1 MTAGVAM
8 ACRMVAVSLGL
19 GLALSGCS
27 AAPGGSPPPAG
38 SSGGASSTSSS
49 SSGGSTSSSGGGAGD
64 YTAFGNEMPV
74 SIRGYSGDAMEPFV
88 SRDGTYLFF
97 NNSNDP
103 SVNTDLFYA
112 VRIDGLNFQFQGP
125 IQGANS
131 AALDGVASLDTN
143 GNFYFVS
150 TRSYASSLSTLH
162 TAPFSGGALGT
173 VSLVQGVSL
182 LTAGQVNFDAEIS
195 GDGNTLWFN
204 DGNYASGSLTAASI
218 VVADRQGAG
227 FVRRPDSATI
237 LQSVNAGGLNY
248 APDISSDGLELFFT
262 RWDPAVP
269 GATPAIYRVARTS
282 LTAPFAAPQRV
293 AVATGFVEATS
304 LSADGRFIY
313 YHKRDNGQF
322 RIFRAER

>member
-1 MTAGVAM
+1 MTPGVAM
-8 ACRMVAVSLGL
+8 ACRVVAVSLGL

-64 YTAFGNEMPV
+64 YTAFGNEMLV

-112 VRIDGLNFQFQGP
+112 VRIDGLNFQFQGQ

-150 TRSYASSLSTLH
+150 TRSYASSLSTIH
-162 TAPFSGGALGT
+162 TAQFSGGALGT

-195 GDGNTLWFN
+195 ADGNTLWFD
-204 DGNYASGSLTAASI
+204 DGNYASGSLSAAAI
-218 VVADRQGAG
+218 VVADRQGVA
-227 FVRRPDSATI
+227 FVRRPDNATI
-237 LQSVNAGGLNY
+237 LQNVNAGGLNY
-248 APDISSDGLELFFT
+248 APDISPDGLELFFT

-269 GATPAIYRVARTS
+269 GTTPAIYRSARTS
-282 LTAPFAAPQRV
+282 LAAPFAAPQRV
-293 AVATGFVEATS
+293 AVATGFVEAAS
-304 LSADGRFIY
+304 LSADGHFLY

>member
-1 MTAGVAM
+1 MTLGLATVWRAVA
-8 ACRMVAVSLGL
+8 AALGL
-19 GLALSGCS
+19 GLALSACG
-27 AAPGGSPPPAG
+27 AASGGASLPSG

-49 SSGGSTSSSGGGAGD
+49 SSGGSTSSSGGGAAD

-74 SIRGYSGDAMEPFV
+74 TIRGYSGDAMEPFL

-150 TRSYASSLSTLH
+150 TRSYTTSLSTIH
-162 TAPFSGGALGT
+162 TAQFSGGALGT
-173 VSLVQGVSL
+173 VLLVQGVSL

-195 GDGNTLWFN
+195 ADGNTLWFD
-204 DGNYASGSLTAASI
+204 DGNYGSGSLAAASI
-218 VVADRQGAG
+218 VVADRQGTV
-227 FVRRPDSATI
+227 FVRRADSATI
-237 LQSVNAGGLNY
+237 LQNVNSGGLNY
-248 APDISSDGLELFFT
+248 APDISPDGLELFFT
-262 RWDPAVP
+262 RWDSAVP
-269 GATPAIYRVARTS
+269 GTTPAIYRSARTS
-282 LTAPFAAPQRV
+282 LAASFAPPQRV
-293 AVATGFVEATS
+293 AVAQGFVEAAS
-304 LSADGRFIY
+304 LSADGHFLY

-322 RIFRAER
+322 KIFRAER

>member
-1 MTAGVAM
+1 MV
-8 ACRMVAVSLGL
+8 CRLVAVSLGL
-19 GLALSGCS
+19 GMALSGCS
-27 AAPGGSPPPAG
+27 AAPGGSTPTG
-38 SSGGASSTSSS
+38 SSSGGASSTSSS

-64 YTAFGNEMPV
+64 YAAFGNEMPV
-74 SIRGYSGDAMEPFV
+74 TIMGYSGEAMEPFL

-103 SVNTDLFYA
+103 SVDTDLFYA

-131 AALDGVASLDTN
+131 AALDAVASLDVN

-150 TRSYASSLSTLH
+150 TRSYASSLSTIH
-162 TAPFSGGALGT
+162 TAQFSGGALGP

-195 GDGNTLWFN
+195 ADGNTLWFD
-204 DGNYASGSLTAASI
+204 DGTYAGGPLSAANI
-218 VVADRQGAG
+218 VVADRQGAA
-227 FVRRPDSATI
+227 FVRRSDSATI
-237 LQSVNAGGLNY
+237 LQSVNSGGLNY

-262 RWDPAVP
+262 RWDRLTP
-269 GATPAIYRVARTS
+269 GAVPAIYRAARTS
-282 LTAPFAAPQRV
+282 ASAPFAMPQRV
-293 AVATGFVEATS
+293 SVATGFVEAAS
-304 LSADGRFIY
+304 LSADGHFLY